1 MKMRMLLVLLVF
13 GSNVAAASDEGEITG
28 CDAPRSKVDQAVCAD
43 PELRGLRVRMEGLLD
58 TIHAGTLHTNG
69 DTGVMAYSPLK
80 KQVTK
85 SQVAWFKDM
94 SRCQDRACMIKK
106 FHSRIAAL
114 EGLVEKLP

>member
-13 GSNVAAASDEGEITG
+13 GSNVAAASDEGEFTG

-80 KQVTK
+80 NRLQKAK
-85 SQVAWFKDM
+85 WLG
-94 SRCQDRACMIKK
+94 SRTCHGVKTGHA
-106 FHSRIAAL
+106 
-114 EGLVEKLP
+114 

>member
-13 GSNVAAASDEGEITG
+13 GSNVAAASDEGEFTG

-69 DTGVMAYSPLK
+69 DTGVMVYGPLK
-80 KQVTK
+80 KTGY
-85 SQVAWFKDM
+85 
-94 SRCQDRACMIKK
+94 KK
-106 FHSRIAAL
+106 PS
-114 EGLVEKLP
+114 GLVQGHVTVSRPGMHDQEIPQQDCRTGRLG